1 MQSERILTRIQE
13 IITKTMAVIRIWVLL
28 PLFLKIKLLFKMQQ
42 LLIYIKV
49 INQRQQDKS
58 TVRVIPSVA
67 TGDRNATAFIL
78 QMPQCC
84 TSYFKT
90 ALTGFVSGMMIDK
103 AAQTAGLEAL
113 HQQVQNYWLG
123 HALQRR
129 WICPQGEGSNPVECM
144 RLPSMWSYHLIL
156 LQCSSKANVPEN
168 V

>member
-1 MQSERILTRIQE
+1 
-13 IITKTMAVIRIWVLL
+13 
-28 PLFLKIKLLFKMQQ
+28 MQQ

-78 QMPQCC
+78 QMPECC
-84 TSYFKT
+84 KSYFKT
-90 ALTGFVSGMMIDK
+90 ALTGFVLGMMTDK

-129 WICPQGEGSNPVECM
+129 
-144 RLPSMWSYHLIL
+144 
-156 LQCSSKANVPEN
+156 
-168 V
+168 